1 MKSRTIEDFFG
12 DKLSSVE
19 KWESSRE
26 EIKNFFLDTEYGA
39 LPCELTYKTTKESQP
54 VNFAGKAEWEAVFFE
69 FTNGEKFHT
78 VRTELIL
85 PKNKEN
91 TPVFVYIDFSKETPS
106 KYLPVEEIL
115 DGGFGIFKVY
125 YEDVTTDN
133 GDFENGLCALFGKG
147 DYGKISVWSY
157 MLRTMASYLDTKEGL
172 GKYAVIGHSRL
183 GKTAMLTA
191 ALDTR
196 FDLACINNSGCCGA
210 SLFHGKSEGNE
221 KIKEITDVF
230 PFWFTKGF
238 KNLAGK
244 EDTLPFDQHLLLGL
258 IAPRSAVIGCA
269 REDVWA
275 DNEGAFYCVAHAM
288 RVWELYNHTA
298 NKILGHASAYIR
310 EGSHFLSRYDWNVY
324 MTKFKE
330 LIDEF
335 K

>member
-1 MKSRTIEDFFG
+1 MKNRAIPDFFG
-12 DKLSSVE
+12 DKLSSTE
-19 KWESSRE
+19 KWEEYRYE
-26 EIKNFFLDTEYGA
+26 LKKFFLDTEYGA
-39 LPCELTYKTTKESQP
+39 LPCELTYKTTKEAQD

-69 FTNGEKFHT
+69 FANGEKSHT

-157 MLRTMASYLDTKEGL
+157 MLRQMASYLDTIGGL

-183 GKTAMLTA
+183 GKTAMLTS

-196 FDLACINNSGCCGA
+196 FSLACINNSGCCGA
-210 SLFHGKSEGNE
+210 SLFHGKGDECE

-230 PFWFTKGF
+230 PFWFTPGF
-238 KNLAGK
+238 KEFVGK
-244 EDTLPFDQHLLLGL
+244 ENSLSFDQHMLLAL
-258 IAPRSAVIGCA
+258 IAPRDVAIGCA
-269 REDVWA
+269 KEDLWA
-275 DNEGAFYCVAHAM
+275 DNEGAYLCAEYA
-288 RVWELYNHTA
+288 RGAWDLYN
-298 NKILGHASAYIR
+298 KSGAYVYTR
-310 EGSHFLSRYDWNVY
+310 EGSHFLSRYDWNMY

-330 LIDEF
+330 ILNEA